1 MRLSIFEGAFAMF
14 FINWTSGSVLTGC
27 ALYLG
32 AGPLALALVA
42 SLPQLAQGAAPLFAW
57 LAGKFG
63 RRRVAVALAAFGR
76 GLWLFVPLLLL
87 LPIAKEAKLGALL
100 VVIAVSN
107 IFIAGNGSLWLAWM
121 GDVVP
126 EGERGRYFG
135 TRNAFMG
142 VIGVAVSFLGGVWLD
157 HLPSP
162 LDFTVLLSLAVVMG
176 VIASVVLS
184 FHAHPKSDREALKM
198 RAAFAAPLQ
207 DRNFRR
213 LLMFAGYWQFS
224 VLLGGAFVIPYFLS
238 HLRMSFTQIAVWE
251 AISAFATLL
260 IGPWWGRVADRVGHR
275 PVLALTT
282 FLAGTLLPLSWMLA
296 SPQHLWPIWLS
307 AVLNALVWSAIG
319 PGVFNLL
326 FASVPPATRTSFVGV
341 LVAVM
346 GLAGF
351 LGGVLAGPL
360 LTFFGGLAFNVGSFA
375 WTPYHWLFLLSAV
388 LRAGAWRLL
397 RRVHEEKAW
406 RTRDFLRNLRPS

>member
-57 LAGKFG
+57 LAGKLG

-76 GLWLFVPLLLL
+76 GLWLLVPLLLL
-87 LPIAKEAKLGALL
+87 APMPKEAKLAAILGVL
-100 VVIAVSN
+100 AVSN
-107 IFIAGNGSLWLAWM
+107 VFIAGNGTLWLAWM

-126 EGERGRYFG
+126 EGVRGRYFG
-135 TRNAFMG
+135 TRNALMG
-142 VIGVAVSFLGGVWLD
+142 VVGVAVSFLGGTWLD
-157 HLPSP
+157 RVPSP

-176 VIASVVLS
+176 VVASIVLS
-184 FHAHPKSDREALKM
+184 FHAHPRSDREALKM
-198 RAAFAAPLQ
+198 RAAFAEPLR

-213 LLMFAGYWQFS
+213 LLAFAGYWQFS
-224 VLLGGAFVIPYFLS
+224 VLLGGAFVVPYFLS
-238 HLRMSFTQIAVWE
+238 HLRMTFTQIAVWE
-251 AISAFATLL
+251 AISAFATLA

-275 PVLALTT
+275 PVLAFTT

-296 SPQHLWPIWLS
+296 SPQHIWPIWLS

-360 LTFFGGLAFNVGSFA
+360 LSLFEQLTFDAGSFV
-375 WTPYHWLFLLSAV
+375 WTPYHWLFSLSAL
-388 LRAGAWRLL
+388 LRAGAWLLL

-406 RTRDFLRNLRPS
+406 RTRDFLRGLVPS